1 MTRRMWVWSLAGLC
15 SLLMVAAVTAQEK
28 KPSDEPKKPDVPKKA
43 EEAKKP
49 EAPKSDK
56 PAAGKPDDAK
66 MAELTK
72 KWVEY
77 ATPGEAHKRLDALVG
92 KWAYE
97 NRWWMGPADEPQV
110 FPGTSELKWI
120 FDGRYLQQEA
130 TGPAADP
137 NGPPFRG
144 SGLYGYDNA
153 KKQYFCTWFD
163 NMGTGIMVGWGTCD
177 AVGKVITYTGE
188 YADPMTGDLHK
199 KFRSVLKLESPDK
212 FVYECYT
219 SGPDGKEFKEM
230 ELTYTRAK

>member
-15 SLLMVAAVTAQEK
+15 SVLMVAAVTAQEK

-49 EAPKSDK
+49 EAPKGDK

-66 MAELTK
+66 MAEMMK
-72 KWVEY
+72 KWEEY
-77 ATPGEAHKRLDALVG
+77 ATPGEHHKRLDALVG
-92 KWAYE
+92 KWDYE
-97 NRWWMGPADEPQV
+97 NHRWMEPGGEPQV
-110 FPGTSELKWI
+110 SKGTCELKWV
-120 FDGRYLQQEA
+120 FDGRYLQQDC
-130 TGPAADP
+130 TGPAE
-137 NGPPFRG
+137 GPDGKPFRG

-153 KKQYFCTWFD
+153 KKQYFSTWID

-177 AVGKVITYTGE
+177 AAGKVITYTGE

-199 KFRSVLKLESPDK
+199 KCRSTLKLDSPDK
-212 FVYECYT
+212 FVYECYVA
-219 SGPDGKEFKEM
+219 GPDGKEFKEM